1 MDTPTPNNTNRC
13 QSPSAPLSRV
23 AFTAGHLPRGHSQN
37 GVNMLFVKVNI
48 DGPISPTSEPSMNS
62 CHYCLGWVAAVWPGL
77 PVDQSKHSH
86 VVFTQTK
93 VERAWLSYNWTQ
105 ESRQL
110 PIWLRENLTS
120 AKLYYCY
127 VMLLL
132 SCSPLLGLLLSHMH
146 KWLELTLQ
154 TKHSLKVGLILSQS
168 THYATKVR
176 DKEDTWHHGRKYL
189 ITSVTA
195 LRN

>member
-110 PIWLRENLTS
+110 QIWLRENLTS
-120 AKLYYCY
+120 AKLYYSY
-127 VMLLL
+127 VMLLF
-132 SCSPLLGLLLSHMH
+132 CYVIIIMFTFTRPVVEPHAQMTG
-146 KWLELTLQ
+146 
-154 TKHSLKVGLILSQS
+154 
-168 THYATKVR
+168 AN
-176 DKEDTWHHGRKYL
+176 
-189 ITSVTA
+189 VT
-195 LRN
+195 NKTFS